1 MRFKNIRAPNVRVW
15 LAAALVVLSSA
26 ACTRPRAAE
35 DKEAAPEDAGASVA
49 EVTITPVERADI
61 RSALAVT
68 GTISAL
74 PNQDVKVSSLV
85 PGRIARLMVAEGD
98 QVRQDQVVA
107 QIEDRSYRDQLQQA
121 EAAVEQAQANLENA
135 GLNRD
140 RNETLFKR
148 GIAARKDVED
158 ARTQMSV
165 SQAALSQVQ
174 AQLALAR
181 LQLARTQAR
190 SPLPGTVVR
199 RFVSGGEQVDGTG
212 AQPLF
217 EVANLRQAELYGN
230 VPASYLGRIRVGET
244 LNITT
249 DAFPGRTFAGRVVAI
264 SPAVDSATNVGL
276 VRIRMANPQGLLRLG
291 MFLSAELPIETHSN
305 ALVVPPQAVYRDGQ
319 GRPRVYRVR
328 GDQAEA
334 AAVQL
339 GIETHDRVELLSGVT
354 EGETVILTGGYGLG
368 DHARVK
374 VLP

>member
-15 LAAALVVLSSA
+15 LAAAFVVLSIA

-35 DKEAAPEDAGASVA
+35 DKGAAPEDAGASVA
-49 EVTITPVERADI
+49 EVTITPVERTDI

-165 SQAALSQVQ
+165 SQAALSQAQ

-190 SPLPGTVVR
+190 SPLSGTVVR
-199 RFVSGGEQVDGTG
+199 RFMSGGEQVDGTA